1 MGRAGAENI
10 LAAKGLPAKNLLLEI
25 PQLLCWRD
33 RGAVTGGTG
42 AWGWPSLPL
51 DLGAGSTGTFTL

>member
-1 MGRAGAENI
+1 MGRAGADCEGVPI
-10 LAAKGLPAKNLLLEI
+10 QESVLLEI
-25 PQLLCWRD
+25 QQWLCWRD
-33 RGAVTGGTG
+33 RGAVTGGAG